1 MKNYL
6 NMVWCSDLTVL
17 WKILLYRHTVFDLRE
32 VNMNWGGRRGMKM
45 IPVWACSC
53 LASTLEKYG
62 LKIWMKILN
71 IWPLYIL
78 DRKFNIELTLD
89 LGGSLSVSW
98 KNIYRMDKP
107 QYYWIGMEN
116 MSLRQKKKSNFW
128 FFQIFNFVAGT
139 KFYSVL
145 HHKFEVRIPTKS
157 IFFRHLIKSLSAD
170 IINMQN

>member
-6 NMVWCSDLTVL
+6 NMVWCSDPTVL
-17 WKILLYRHTVFDLRE
+17 WKILLYKHTVVGLRE
-32 VNMNWGGRRGMKM
+32 VNTNWGGRRGIQM
-45 IPVWACSC
+45 IPAWACSC

-98 KNIYRMDKP
+98 KNIYRLDKP
-107 QYYWIGMEN
+107 QYYWIGMKN
-116 MSLRQKKKSNFW
+116 MSLRQKNRIFDVSK
-128 FFQIFNFVAGT
+128 FFFVTVLIFT
-139 KFYSVL
+139 VL
-145 HHKFEVRIPTKS
+145 HITILKFESRVNQS
-157 IFFRHLIKSLSAD
+157 FFRDWRKSLPP
-170 IINMQN
+170 IL